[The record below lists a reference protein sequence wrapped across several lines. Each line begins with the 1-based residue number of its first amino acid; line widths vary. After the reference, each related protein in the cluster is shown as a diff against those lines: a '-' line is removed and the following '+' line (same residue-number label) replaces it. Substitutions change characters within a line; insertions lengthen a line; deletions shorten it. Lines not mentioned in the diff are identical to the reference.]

1 MMSIIAK
8 HQEFGDGNALGLFDS
23 RAICSEIFVD
33 ERNRM
38 NTRPFRIRLIFGL
51 ALCLAFLSWTPLAIS
66 ALKGEYEMME
76 GEASLHEPGK
86 VILLEFADF
95 YCPHCHMFER
105 VVVTK
110 LQKEFGDTF
119 EARMIGFPVMPGKL
133 PTAFEMYNQAVT
145 MGKGQKMKEVLFQAI
160 HEKDIQIFDK
170 TMRSLIL
177 KEVDLDSAAF
187 EAGLSS
193 GKPFQ
198 TLGKGKEWGER
209 INVTH
214 TPTVVL
220 DGNIRIN
227 NLTYENLKMV
237 IQSILDQDKKT

>member
-1 MMSIIAK
+1 
-8 HQEFGDGNALGLFDS
+8 
-23 RAICSEIFVD
+23 
-33 ERNRM
+33 M
-38 NTRPFRIRLIFGL
+38 NTSLTRTILLISVTLFF
-51 ALCLAFLSWTPLAIS
+51 AFTSIVPPAFS
-66 ALKGEYEMME
+66 ALQGEYEMME
-76 GEASLHEPGK
+76 DEPSLHEPGK

-110 LQKEFGDTF
+110 LQEEFGDKF

-145 MGKGQKMKEVLFQAI
+145 MGKGQKMKEILFQSI
-160 HEKDIQIFDK
+160 HEKDIQNFDK
-170 TMRSLIL
+170 TMRTLVI
-177 KEVDLDSAAF
+177 KEVGLDPVEF
-187 EAGLSS
+187 ESGLSS

-198 TLGKGKEWGER
+198 TLGKGKAWGER

-220 DGNIRIN
+220 DGNIRIK
-227 NLTYENLKMV
+227 NLTFENLKLV
-237 IQSILDQDKKT
+237 IQSILDQENQS